1 MISKYNQPKWFWEF
15 LKIKEPKENEVISIK
30 ESRFKI
36 KNSIP
41 RFINQNSAS
50 QQQTSDTFGYKWE
63 KRDTF
68 ENNVNKH
75 MGTWLNER
83 YGELKKCFL
92 NQFNY
97 KPYVLDAGCGGAMS
111 GM

>member
-1 MISKYNQPKWFWEF
+1 MRQDGSEERNIVDEQINIKDSK
-15 LKIKEPKENEVISIK
+15 
-30 ESRFKI
+30 FKI

-50 QQQTSDTFGYKWE
+50 QQQTSDTFGYKWK

-75 MGTWLNER
+75 MEFWLNER
-83 YGELKKCFL
+83 YGEIKECFL
-92 NQFNY
+92 NQFNLLVASNV
-97 KPYVLDAGCGGAMS
+97 PT
-111 GM
+111 